1 MYPAGTSCFAWYC
14 TRGCWPPH
22 SAGCAPWQ
30 NEFSANRN
38 KRPSDATSEGR
49 FWVVGLSFLGG
60 GFPVGAGYAPPAV
73 LWLQQYTGSS
83 VGAAYMPPVAAAR
96 ILRYIGKIA
105 RASNA
110 RPYNRT
116 GKLRQPHD
124 SPAGWG
130 HPALRGNKK
139 HYAVG
144 AGYAPPAVLWL
155 QQYTGSSVG
164 TATMPLVAITRALQ
178 YNGQTARNG
187 QDRSLQTCRRFAI
200 FPVIAYLPAVCR
212 QGS

>member
-1 MYPAGTSCFAWYC
+1 MPRPRPNIIMNITGWLVGT
-14 TRGCWPPH
+14 
-22 SAGCAPWQ
+22 
-30 NEFSANRN
+30 
-38 KRPSDATSEGR
+38 AT
-49 FWVVGLSFLGG
+49 
-60 GFPVGAGYAPPAV
+60 
-73 LWLQQYTGSS
+73 
-83 VGAAYMPPVAAAR
+83 MPPVAAAR

-164 TATMPLVAITRALQ
+164 AAYMPPVAITRALQ

-187 QDRSLQTCRRFAI
+187 LDPPCDQADRTMYQEIARRSARFYAAGHIPLIRRAGAPPSPQGEGFPSGAI
-200 FPVIAYLPAVCR
+200 K
-212 QGS
+212 

>member
-1 MYPAGTSCFAWYC
+1 
-14 TRGCWPPH
+14 
-22 SAGCAPWQ
+22 
-30 NEFSANRN
+30 
-38 KRPSDATSEGR
+38 
-49 FWVVGLSFLGG
+49 
-60 GFPVGAGYAPPAV
+60 
-73 LWLQQYTGSS
+73 
-83 VGAAYMPPVAAAR
+83 MPPVAAAR
-96 ILRYIGKIA
+96 ILRYIGKIE

-164 TATMPLVAITRALQ
+164 TATMPPVAIIRALQ

-187 QDRSLQTCRRFAI
+187 LDPSLRPSRQDDVSGNSAPFGAILRCRTYPPHPARRRAT
-200 FPVIAYLPAVCR
+200 FPPRGRLSQWGNKIKMCPLARTHLV
-212 QGS
+212 